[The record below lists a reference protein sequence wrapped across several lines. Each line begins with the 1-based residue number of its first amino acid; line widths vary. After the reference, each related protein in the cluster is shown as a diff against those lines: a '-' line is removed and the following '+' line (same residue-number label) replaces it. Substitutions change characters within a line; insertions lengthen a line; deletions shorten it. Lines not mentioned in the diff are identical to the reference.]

1 MKNVAFLLGRVA
13 FGGFFLYSGI
23 NHFKNRKMLAQY
35 AGSKNVSMPDIAVP
49 LSGAM
54 MILGGASIVTGF
66 KPTIGTAAV
75 IGFLAAASPKMHDFW
90 LQQDPTQQMNETIH
104 FSKNMALLGAALAL
118 MGVKEPWPVSLG

>member
-13 FGGFFLYSGI
+13 FGGFFLYNGI

-54 MILGGASIVTGF
+54 ILLGGASIITGF
-66 KPTIGTAAV
+66 RPAIGTAAV

-90 LQQDPTQQMNETIH
+90 HQQDPTQQMNETIH
-104 FSKNMALLGAALAL
+104 FSKNMALAGAALAL